1 MRSKKS
7 LVWVAGGAVFIASL
21 VIAGGAAASTVLI
34 LNPAEMTGKLSFS
47 GETLTSATVSASS
60 PDGFGAR
67 ESVTTSTYSMTVE
80 SGHSYTPSIEA
91 YFSNP
96 TAGSTFLR
104 IGRSA
109 SVFVDNANGPTTV
122 DWQYPSTRR
131 VNFTINVT
139 GGAIAYYDVYASV
152 GTSAESYFARTYN
165 NLSGPRP
172 SSVTSWNVMVP
183 RDAVSVY
190 GTVGLVAADGTT
202 QVTRP
207 LSAQTVNLQAE
218 QASVSW
224 PIDLTSTG
232 TLEGIIAFDPGG
244 GITDQTLYF
253 RGVNNTP
260 TQGSNGSMQVSP
272 DGSYTID
279 LSPGQ
284 YDVYLRSNFASQ
296 YSETR
301 SHRVTITAGA
311 TSTQDFVETL
321 GTGQVTLNVSGLFS
335 NADLSWVHTQLLRQD
350 PSPAIQTSAE
360 HFTPTDGRFD
370 HLLPSGVWKRYL
382 LRFGLSDSS
391 DPQLPLNVQYY
402 RYLYND
408 IGVSPI
414 TVAPGAAQNIGAE
427 DVTLVKSNAY
437 FSVRDSSALLS
448 SPYIDAYRNEFN
460 GDGSPRSY
468 RWFRAFGSSDPSDM
482 PALTMAAEPG
492 TYIMSSYATISGSVT
507 QLGTQEVTFGT
518 PVPTLPSADPS
529 KPKVLVTPIEGTA
542 LKVSLEFP
550 QVTSPGVTTVTE
562 TPFGP
567 APPEGFVAFCANG
580 DVAADVG
587 CNPIYYDIKT
597 TASYPIGPGDDQLVK
612 VCVKRQFLG
621 PEPTEFL
628 SLGHYD
634 ETTSAWE
641 VLETP
646 PGADRPAM
654 NCIDDLA
661 ACGCTDEWSC
671 GIDYS
676 DPDNPVSV
684 VQVCGMTQGF
694 SPFTVLKGKLKFTN
708 TVDGVSYEGPT
719 GPPSLQSW
727 TVQESGVYRITAI
740 GARGASASQAI
751 NISGGCG
758 AQISGDFTLSVGDNV
773 AILVGQKGTPAPYSG
788 GGGGGTFV
796 TLNGSPLLI
805 AGGGGGVRS
814 GALVNG
820 RNGSVGAAGVSGS
833 VSSSYTS
840 GFIAGGANGLGG
852 TRIASYGSAGGGWL
866 GNGASDGAY
875 GEGGFAF
882 SAGILGGKGGVGK
895 SCGGLAHGGYGG
907 GGAGNG
913 CYGGGGG
920 GGYSGG
926 GGGRVGG
933 GGGSWNG
940 GANPAGEE
948 GVCTPSGHGV
958 VTIEHLSQ

>member
-21 VIAGGAAASTVLI
+21 VIAGGAVASTVLI

-47 GETLTSATVSASS
+47 AETLTSATVRASS
-60 PDGFGAR
+60 SDGLEAW
-67 ESVTTSTYSMTVE
+67 ESVTTSPYSLTVE
-80 SGHSYTPSIEA
+80 SGHNYNPGVEA

-96 TAGSTFLR
+96 TAESTSLR
-104 IGRSA
+104 ISRSA
-109 SVFVDNANGPTTV
+109 SVFIDNASGPTTV

-131 VNFTINVT
+131 LNFTISVT
-139 GGAIAYYDVYASV
+139 GGTISRYFVYASA
-152 GTSAESYFARTYN
+152 GAGAESYFARTYQH
-165 NLSGPRP
+165 LASPRP

-183 RDAVSVY
+183 RDGVSVY
-190 GTVGLVAADGTT
+190 GSVDLVAADGTT

-207 LSAQTVNLQAE
+207 LGMQTVNLQAE
-218 QASVSW
+218 PASVIW

-232 TLEGIIAFDPGG
+232 TLEGLIAVTPGG
-244 GITDQTLYF
+244 GINSQILYF

-260 TQGSNGSMQVSP
+260 TQGTNGWLQVPP
-272 DGSYTID
+272 DGHYTLD

-284 YDVYLRSNFASQ
+284 YDVYLRSSFASQ

-301 SHRVTITAGA
+301 SHRVIITAGS

-335 NADLSWVHTQLLRQD
+335 DADLSWVHTQLLRQD
-350 PSPAIQTSAE
+350 PSPGIETSAE
-360 HFTPTDGRFD
+360 HFAPIDGQFE
-370 HLLPSGVWKRYL
+370 HLLPSGLWRRYL
-382 LRFGLSDSS
+382 LRFGLYDSS

-402 RYLYND
+402 RYRYND
-408 IGVSPI
+408 SGAPPI
-414 TVAPGAAQNIGAE
+414 SVAPGTVENLGAE

-437 FSVRDSSALLS
+437 FSVRGSSTPLD

-460 GDGSPRSY
+460 GDGSLKY
-468 RWFRAFGSSDPSDM
+468 HRWFRAYGSSTQSNM
-482 PALTMAAEPG
+482 PALTMVAEPG
-492 TYIMSSYATISGSVT
+492 TYTMRAYATVNDSVT
-507 QLGTQEVTFGT
+507 QLSTQDVRFGT
-518 PVPTLPSADPS
+518 PAPTLPSADPS
-529 KPKVLVTPIEGTA
+529 HPKVLIKPIEGTA
-542 LKVSLEFP
+542 LTVSLEFP

-567 APPEGFVAFCANG
+567 EPPEGFQAFCENG

-597 TASYPIGPGDDQLVK
+597 TASYPDGPDDRLVK

-641 VLETP
+641 VLEPP
-646 PGADRPAM
+646 PGADRSAM

-661 ACGCTDEWSC
+661 ACGCDDESSC

-676 DPDNPVSV
+676 DPDNPISV
-684 VQVCGMTQGF
+684 VQVCGMTRSF

-719 GPPSLQSW
+719 GPPALQSW
-727 TVQESGVYRITAI
+727 TVQESGVYRITAV
-740 GARGASASQAI
+740 GARGASASQAT
-751 NISGGCG
+751 NVSGGCG
-758 AQISGDFTLSVGDNV
+758 AQIAGDFTLSAGDNV
-773 AILVGQKGTPAPYSG
+773 AILVGQKGTSAPYSG

-796 TLNGSPLLI
+796 TLNGSPLVI

-820 RNGSVGAAGVSGS
+820 RNGSVSTAGVSGS

-882 SAGILGGKGGVGK
+882 SAGIMAGKGGVGK

-933 GGGSWNG
+933 GGGSLNS
-940 GANPAGEE
+940 GANPAGGE